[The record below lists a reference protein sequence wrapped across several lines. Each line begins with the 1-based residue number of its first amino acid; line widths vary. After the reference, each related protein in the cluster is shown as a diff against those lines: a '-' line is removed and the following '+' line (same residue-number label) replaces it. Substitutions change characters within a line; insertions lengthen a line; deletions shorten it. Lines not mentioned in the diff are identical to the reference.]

1 MQRTHLIL
9 KPDGLAQQADGDRQ
23 RELPVGFVLVGGV
36 HVLHAVRAPHV
47 PAAQRLHIA
56 HHRQYLPR
64 HRVVPDRERD
74 LAPQHR
80 LLHPVTASLV
90 FIHLSTG
97 MESIKQQVASFK
109 KPQQMRMLIPLEEN
123 IAPDLTE
130 RIHRLVRPKYK
141 FAF

>member
-1 MQRTHLIL
+1 
-9 KPDGLAQQADGDRQ
+9 
-23 RELPVGFVLVGGV
+23 
-36 HVLHAVRAPHV
+36 
-47 PAAQRLHIA
+47 
-56 HHRQYLPR
+56 
-64 HRVVPDRERD
+64 
-74 LAPQHR
+74 
-80 LLHPVTASLV
+80 
-90 FIHLSTG
+90 